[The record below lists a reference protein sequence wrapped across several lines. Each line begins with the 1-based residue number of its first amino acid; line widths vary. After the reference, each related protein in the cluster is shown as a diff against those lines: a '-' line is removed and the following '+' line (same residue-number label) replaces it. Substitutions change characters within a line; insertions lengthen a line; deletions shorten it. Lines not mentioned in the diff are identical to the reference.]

1 MSDIHYFQRYT
12 SRENAVTNATLH
24 LFSRIYE
31 HSTKRLKDLLNEVF
45 DADMPLG
52 VEIRQQTRSSESVP
66 DGFIAQAQVRIAI
79 ETKVD
84 AGVSSGQLE
93 RHLKALGEGGEHYLL
108 LLTKHEPNRTEL
120 ARVAVAAQQARVKFV
135 SCTFEELCAHLGKSV
150 RDFELN
156 LKPIVDDF
164 IAYCDDMDLL
174 PDRRAL
180 MRVVPCSQS
189 FTQNRAYGIY
199 YHPTSRGYTKQQFIG
214 VYRDKSVRLIGE
226 VKSVFDC
233 TLAGGVLSKTLVSGA
248 NTDEF
253 DAKIIAMIGDTQR
266 QVGWDIS
273 SGHRFFCCG
282 EFVETDY
289 RKVSPY
295 GIQGARVHDVSD
307 FLKEAKTL
315 VGLADLLR
323 QKTWE

>member
-52 VEIRQQTRSSESVP
+52 VEIRQQTRSGESVP

-84 AGVSSGQLE
+84 AAVSSSQLE
-93 RHLKALGEGGEHYLL
+93 RHLKSLGEGGEHYLL
-108 LLTKHEPNRTEL
+108 LISKHEPSRIDME
-120 ARVAVAAQQARVKFV
+120 RVATAAQQAHVKFV
-135 SCTFEELCAHLGKSV
+135 SCTFEELCIHLGKSV
-150 RDFELN
+150 RDFELS

-189 FTQNRAYGIY
+189 FAQNRAYGIY

-214 VYRDKSVRLIGE
+214 VYRDKSVRLLGE
-226 VKSVFDC
+226 VKAVFDC
-233 TLAGGVLSKTLVSGA
+233 TYNGVLSKTPVNGA
-248 NTDEF
+248 STNEF
-253 DAKIIAMIGDTQR
+253 DDKIIAIIRDTQR
-266 QVGWDIS
+266 DVGWDIS
-273 SGHRFFCCG
+273 CGHRFFCCG

-295 GIQGARVHDVSD
+295 GIQGARVHDVSM
-307 FLKEAKTL
+307 FLGEAKTL
-315 VGLADLLR
+315 AGLADLLR
-323 QKTWE
+323 RKTWE

>member
-1 MSDIHYFQRYT
+1 M
-12 SRENAVTNATLH
+12 
-24 LFSRIYE
+24 
-31 HSTKRLKDLLNEVF
+31 
-45 DADMPLG
+45 
-52 VEIRQQTRSSESVP
+52 P
-66 DGFIAQAQVRIAI
+66 DGCIAQAQVRIAI

-84 AGVSSGQLE
+84 AGVNSGQLE

-108 LLTKHEPNRTEL
+108 LLTKHEPSRSEL
-120 ARVAVAAQQARVKFV
+120 MRVSDAAQQARVKFV
-135 SCTFEELCAHLGKSV
+135 SCTFEELCDHLRRSV

-180 MRVVPCSQS
+180 MRIVPCSQS
-189 FTQNRAYGIY
+189 FVQNRAYGIY

-214 VYRDKSVRLIGE
+214 VYRDKSVQLLGE

-233 TLAGGVLSKTLVSGA
+233 TLAGGVLSKTHVSGA
-248 NTDEF
+248 DSDEF
-253 DAKIIAMIGDTQR
+253 DANIVAMIRDTQT

-282 EFVETDY
+282 EFVATDY

-295 GIQGARVHDVSD
+295 GIQGARVHDVTT
-307 FLKEAKTL
+307 FLNEGKTL
-315 VGLADLLR
+315 SGLAELLR
-323 QKTWE
+323 SKTWE